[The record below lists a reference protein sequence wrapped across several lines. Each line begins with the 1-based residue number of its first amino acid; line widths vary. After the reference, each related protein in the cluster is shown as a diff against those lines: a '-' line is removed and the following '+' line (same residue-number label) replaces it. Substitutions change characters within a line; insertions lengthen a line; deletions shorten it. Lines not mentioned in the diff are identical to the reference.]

1 MNLNL
6 AICDD
11 EMSDMKILTTHI
23 EHYNI
28 ESNDNIIVSTF
39 SSGTKLL
46 QAHKTTPFDIV
57 LLDIEMPETDGMQI
71 AKLLRDIDDH
81 LYIIFTTSYP
91 EYMQDSFEVQPFQFL
106 TKPISYDT
114 IHRLF
119 MNIIKKMNRN
129 SLTIIVVD
137 DDNEEYFI
145 SLNDIYYVSTAKE
158 KKAHIKYH
166 LADHTSLKNHQITYS
181 DIHKIPVQ
189 LQKIHPHPHQ
199 AYQIADF
206 PPH

>member
-1 MNLNL
+1 MVNLN
-6 AICDD
+6 
-11 EMSDMKILTTHI
+11 
-23 EHYNI
+23 NI

-145 SLNDIYYVSTAKE
+145 SLNNIYYVSTAKE